1 MENVF
6 NWRRGICILG
16 ITLLMGGITYFFCA
30 YKNYLIDDWICF
42 GFFDFLFLIILTYE
56 LVYSRS
62 NGLLSNNRNTNY
74 LKVFLGFLLCSLITV
89 GCAFLPAF
97 AKPVMI
103 FSLIMYSVSNEMV
116 AIACGVYFS
125 IVLIFS
131 VGGDYYELIEMTLLV
146 LFGTILSR
154 ALMDKGKRI
163 FSCMTIFTTSI
174 CIPAIFNYWSY
185 RKFPSDVI
193 LYNAIIGVVTVI
205 AAYLCA
211 ILLRKGTL
219 SEVDNVLI
227 DIMEPDYVE
236 VIGLK
241 NYSTIEYSHSKR
253 SSVLAYKCANAAGLN
268 PNICAAG
275 AFYYRLGK
283 WLGEDNINL
292 GVKRAKK
299 RCFPEALVN
308 ILEEYYGENK
318 DISTPESAL
327 VHLVDSVVKK
337 MDGINGEV
345 GNSQWN
351 KEIVIFQTLNE
362 LSESGIYDKS
372 GLGMNHFLK
381 IRECIIK
388 EVS

>member
-1 MENVF
+1 M
-6 NWRRGICILG
+6 
-16 ITLLMGGITYFFCA
+16 
-30 YKNYLIDDWICF
+30 
-42 GFFDFLFLIILTYE
+42 FLIILTYE

-74 LKVFLGFLLCSLITV
+74 MRVFLGFLLCSLITV

-131 VGGDYYELIEMTLLV
+131 VGGDYYELIVMTLLV

-163 FSCMTIFTTSI
+163 FSCMTIFATSI

-211 ILLRKGTL
+211 ILLRKETL

-292 GVKRAKK
+292 GVERAKK